1 MKPAASRDTLNTPP
15 TFEEEMALMALGHR
29 VVAGVDE
36 AGRGPLAGPVVAGA
50 AVLPPD
56 YRAPWLAGV
65 RDSKQLT
72 PKRRETLFRHI
83 RESGIAWSSGVVSPE
98 DVDSLGIVA
107 ATKEAMLMA
116 IRGLPEPPGF
126 LLIDAVPLPE
136 SGVPYKAIIKGDS
149 KCLSIATASIIA
161 KVTRDGLMTEEDAKH
176 PGYGFATHKGYP
188 TREHLERLRS
198 LGPCPIHRRSFA
210 PVRAV
215 ADGRYA

>member
-1 MKPAASRDTLNTPP
+1 MNTPP
-15 TFEEEMALMALGHR
+15 TFEEEMALIALGHR

-56 YRAPWLAGV
+56 YRAPWLAAV

-72 PKRRETLFRHI
+72 PKRRETLFYHI

-107 ATKEAMLMA
+107 ATKEAMLRA

-176 PGYGFATHKGYP
+176 PGYGFAMHKGVSHQGASGATPQSGPLSDSPALVCARAGRRGP
-188 TREHLERLRS
+188 TLCLT
-198 LGPCPIHRRSFA
+198 
-210 PVRAV
+210 AV
-215 ADGRYA
+215 AV